1 MSPARCKGARG
12 SLSSTAWCPCGFPS
26 GSALSGGVAD
36 RRSRVCGGI
45 GARSCGRESDGQ
57 GWWPC
62 VTGTR
67 GVMGTVAKRRRLP
80 SSSPPCLVGSW
91 SFPFLKRYWIWVFLS
106 YKSPFSRL
114 GSGSKQVLPR
124 RGSDGRARLGLPL
137 SAGRAPGLCSA
148 SPGQGGGGASS
159 SWLHLCLPVSVY
171 LSLSPSASVPLC
183 SRVSRSLCPDPVC
196 LSSSVTSLASSHFLS
211 AVGPVLPSLCLF
223 LVPWL
228 CLSVCLS
235 PPHQTLSLP
244 RSQNRA
250 SPRVPLH
257 HVPLHTWLHLL
268 LPRPRGHQAF
278 CNGASPAPPP
288 APAASPAWRP

>member
-26 GSALSGGVAD
+26 CSALSGGVAD

-45 GARSCGRESDGQ
+45 GARSCGRVSDGQ

-124 RGSDGRARLGLPL
+124 RGSDGRAGLGP
-137 SAGRAPGLCSA
+137 ARPG
-148 SPGQGGGGASS
+148 
-159 SWLHLCLPVSVY
+159 
-171 LSLSPSASVPLC
+171 
-183 SRVSRSLCPDPVC
+183 SRSLLCLSRSRRWRCLVLVAPSLSACVC
-196 LSSSVTSLASSHFLS
+196 LSVSV
-211 AVGPVLPSLCLF
+211 SLCLRPS
-223 LVPWL
+223 LL
-228 CLSVCLS
+228 SRLSVSLS
-235 PPHQTLSLP
+235 
-244 RSQNRA
+244 
-250 SPRVPLH
+250 
-257 HVPLHTWLHLL
+257 
-268 LPRPRGHQAF
+268 
-278 CNGASPAPPP
+278 
-288 APAASPAWRP
+288 